1 MKWKMIIADDEWN
14 VREGLKEV
22 VNWEG
27 LGIEIIALAANGQE
41 AYDLCLSLQP
51 DILLTDIRMP
61 MIDGLEASA
70 RLKEAMPQLRII
82 IISGIQDFNYVK
94 TALKL
99 EADGYLLKPIKLEEL
114 TETVSQVVASMEEER
129 ARKLQMERL
138 EQNLK
143 ESMPVLKEKFMAD
156 LLTGIFKNG
165 EEIRRKLAFFLISLD
180 KGGPWKAALFQMD
193 DYEEAVKLYSEKYRN
208 LLSFSVRNIM
218 DDILNNRNNGVAV
231 TLKEDEYAV
240 LFSSSQS
247 EEVRIPNICQDIIQ
261 SISAYLKIPMSAGLG
276 NRVENLTELYL
287 SCQEARSAVEYKF
300 FTGRNSLVDIRDIGS
315 ARMTLDLNAMYDE
328 QAKVI
333 QMMRLGD
340 TENARRKT
348 GELLASLCANRT
360 VPVGYV
366 QSTCVELVTLA
377 SKSFLELGEELETA
391 GLSLPEMI
399 RDIYCQDNAG
409 ELTELVQRYLD
420 QLTLYM
426 ANRHKS
432 KNSATIKKIKEII
445 AAKYM
450 ENLTVARISEEVF
463 LSPNYISLVFKKET
477 GESVT
482 EYLTKVRMEAAMALL
497 LDQDL
502 KILDIS
508 EMVGY
513 ENATYFSTVF
523 KKYTG
528 LHPQKYRSLYQK
540 E

>member
-22 VNWEG
+22 VDWAAQD
-27 LGIEIIALAANGQE
+27 IEVIALAANGQE
-41 AYDLCLSLQP
+41 AYDLCMAHRP
-51 DILLTDIRMP
+51 DVLLTDIRMP

-114 TETVSQVVASMEEER
+114 TETVSQVVASLEEER

-165 EEIRRKLAFFLISLD
+165 EEIRRKLTFFRISLD
-180 KGGPWKAALFQMD
+180 KGGPWKVALFQMD

-208 LLSFSVRNIM
+208 LLGFSVRNIM
-218 DDILNNRNNGVAV
+218 DDILYNGNNGVAV

-240 LFSSSQS
+240 LFSCS
-247 EEVRIPNICQDIIQ
+247 EPEEARIPDICQDMIQ
-261 SISAYLKIPMSAGLG
+261 SINAYLKIPMSAGLG
-276 NRVENLTELYL
+276 NRVEDLTELHL

-315 ARMTLDLNAMYDE
+315 ARMSLDLNAMYDE

-333 QMMRLGD
+333 QMLRLGD
-340 TENARRKT
+340 TENVRRKT

-450 ENLTVARISEEVF
+450 ENLTIARISEEVY

-482 EYLTKVRMEAAMALL
+482 EHLTKVRMEAAMALL